1 MSRDQRT
8 HQQHHIEAAIHHEY
22 ASRNHREAARYRDL
36 GDDRAAMMYMRLA
49 DEHLLQACEHALL
62 AREMYTESVAAP
74 MPARR
79 RQAGEPAR
87 QAAQAAAE

>member
-22 ASRNHREAARYRDL
+22 ASRNHREAARHREL

-62 AREMYTESVAAP
+62 ARERYAQTFVQAR
-74 MPARR
+74 PARNR
-79 RQAGEPAR
+79 PGNEIDR
-87 QAAQAAAE
+87 QAAQAGAE